1 MLLNQS
7 SKLRRWQKQV
17 GDGDGVGCIYRGRVL
32 GVRGKDLSNLYLQIE
47 VWFQDRFRFDFG
59 SIIGDNF
66 PFSILFDSY
75 GPVRGGG
82 VQGGYEQCTIEDGL
96 V

>member
-7 SKLRRWQKQV
+7 SRLRRWQKQV

-47 VWFQDRFRFDFG
+47 V
-59 SIIGDNF
+59 
-66 PFSILFDSY
+66 
-75 GPVRGGG
+75 
-82 VQGGYEQCTIEDGL
+82 
-96 V
+96 